1 MHLRTRIA
9 TLNQIT
15 ARPRRSPSR
24 AAVMASKAKRL
35 AGLLMHRAWDD
46 DCADRDRE
54 LLEAAAVVLRAQA
67 RVIETTRARR

>member
-1 MHLRTRIA
+1 MHPRNRIA
-9 TLNQIT
+9 TFNQIT

-24 AAVMASKAKRL
+24 TAVMASKAKRL

-67 RVIETTRARR
+67 RVIETTRAGR

>member
-1 MHLRTRIA
+1 MHLRNRIA
-9 TLNQIT
+9 TFNQIT

-24 AAVMASKAKRL
+24 TAVMASKAKRL
-35 AGLLMHRAWDD
+35 AGLLMQRAWDD

-67 RVIETTRARR
+67 RVIETTRAGR